1 MRKAGRVVALFV
13 LSLLSTAALGVI
25 TAVMAAVSLAAT
37 ALIVPGTGDPDPAPD
52 SLYVEHTLRY
62 LSPFSGCENDTQCDL
77 TPIPY
82 SASFFPLVIFP
93 GWCDPGRCDT
103 WNASVQTGVDGLHT
117 ALVNTPSSP
126 ENPIVVFGYSQGGAV
141 VSNELRAI
149 ADNPVLLGKISSIVM
164 IGNAYNPDG
173 GLFTRLG
180 FLPTIPFLDITFG
193 PATPTDTGIPMT
205 GIGFEYDP
213 VMYAPLYW
221 GNPLALFN
229 AFAAFDNVH
238 GYYLTPDGTNN
249 DEIAY
254 GYTET
259 ELEAILATDC
269 PGPHCRVDTEGNK
282 YYMIPAKS
290 LPMMNLIMGMVP
302 DPLKPLVQP
311 IIDLISPV
319 AKVLIDLGY
328 DWSGNPGDTR
338 YLSILPFSP
347 TTNWLQVGV
356 DLVRAVGEGI
366 ENVFGG
372 GSTMIAPAD
381 TDDVS
386 PFNARIAATTT
397 VNEDKDKKAVDGQH
411 VDVVDEVSTADSL
424 DSTTP
429 ETTPGT
435 TPTPQDETAV
445 EPADAAKAEREAA
458 KAERQAARE
467 AKKAEREAAREAKK
481 AAREAAKAER
491 DAAHEAAKAQPGT
504 ANAETEPATPA
515 PASDSG
521 TDAASGQAAA

>member
-1 MRKAGRVVALFV
+1 MRKAGRVVVLFV
-13 LSLLSTAALGVI
+13 LSLLGTAALGAI
-25 TAVMAAVSLAAT
+25 TAVMSAVSLAAT

-62 LSPFSGCENDTQCDL
+62 LSPFSGCENDTECDL

-82 SASFFPLVIFP
+82 SASFFPFVIFP
-93 GWCDPGRCDT
+93 GWCEPGRCDT

-149 ADNPVLLGKISSIVM
+149 ADNPTLLGKISSIVM

-193 PATPTDTGIPMT
+193 PATPTGTGIPMT

-221 GNPLALFN
+221 GNPLALLN

-238 GYYLTPDGTNN
+238 GYYLTPEETND

-259 ELEAILATDC
+259 ELEAFFEDTVC
-269 PGPHCRVDTEGNK
+269 PGANCRVDTEGNK

-290 LPMMNLIMGMVP
+290 LPLMNLIMSVVP
-302 DPLKPLVQP
+302 DALKPLVQP
-311 IIDLISPV
+311 IVDLTSPLV
-319 AKVLIDLGY
+319 KVLIDLGY

-372 GSTMIAPAD
+372 GSTIMAPAD

-386 PFNARIAATTT
+386 PFSARIAGTTS
-397 VNEDKDKKAVDGQH
+397 VNENGDKNAVDSQD
-411 VDVVDEVSTADSL
+411 VDVVDEVTADSL
-424 DSTTP
+424 DG
-429 ETTPGT
+429 TTPGT
-435 TPTPQDETAV
+435 TQTPPDETAV
-445 EPADAAKAEREAA
+445 DPADAAKAEREAA

-467 AKKAEREAAREAKK
+467 AAKAEREAAKAERQ

-491 DAAHEAAKAQPGT
+491 EAAKAEREAAT
-504 ANAETEPATPA
+504 AATLHPRRTTA
-515 PASDSG
+515 PTRAPVRPRPDG
-521 TDAASGQAAA
+521 D

>member
-1 MRKAGRVVALFV
+1 MRKAGRVVVLFV
-13 LSLLSTAALGVI
+13 LSLLGTAALGAI
-25 TAVMAAVSLAAT
+25 TAVMSAVSLAAT

-62 LSPFSGCENDTQCDL
+62 LSPFSGCENDTECDL

-82 SASFFPLVIFP
+82 SASFFPFVIFP
-93 GWCDPGRCDT
+93 GWCEPGRCDT

-149 ADNPVLLGKISSIVM
+149 ADNPALLGKISSIVM

-221 GNPLALFN
+221 GNPLALLN

-238 GYYLTPDGTNN
+238 GYYLTPEETND

-259 ELEAILATDC
+259 ELEAFFEDTDLSRRQLPRRHGGQQVLHD
-269 PGPHCRVDTEGNK
+269 PGEKPAADELDHVDSARCVE
-282 YYMIPAKS
+282 
-290 LPMMNLIMGMVP
+290 
-302 DPLKPLVQP
+302 
-311 IIDLISPV
+311 
-319 AKVLIDLGY
+319 
-328 DWSGNPGDTR
+328 
-338 YLSILPFSP
+338 
-347 TTNWLQVGV
+347 
-356 DLVRAVGEGI
+356 AVGAADRRSDLAPREG
-366 ENVFGG
+366 
-372 GSTMIAPAD
+372 SD
-381 TDDVS
+381 
-386 PFNARIAATTT
+386 R
-397 VNEDKDKKAVDGQH
+397 
-411 VDVVDEVSTADSL
+411 
-424 DSTTP
+424 
-429 ETTPGT
+429 PGL
-435 TPTPQDETAV
+435 
-445 EPADAAKAEREAA
+445 
-458 KAERQAARE
+458 
-467 AKKAEREAAREAKK
+467 
-481 AAREAAKAER
+481 
-491 DAAHEAAKAQPGT
+491 
-504 ANAETEPATPA
+504 
-515 PASDSG
+515 
-521 TDAASGQAAA
+521 